1 MSSEPQKGFWSQLKK
16 RKVIR
21 VAISYII
28 VAWVMMQVGEVTF
41 EALSLPTWS
50 LTLLIVITLLGFP
63 IALVLAWAFEVTPE
77 GIRRDSAASS
87 DPEDASLAENE
98 QTEQTAPSIAVLPF
112 DDMSKQGDQGYFCE
126 GIAEEILNALCKI
139 ANLRV
144 AARVTSFQFRGKSVD
159 VKAIGKALK
168 VQTLL
173 EGSVRKSDD
182 KLRIT
187 VQLVKTSDGYHLW
200 SRQFDRHLEDIFE
213 VQEEI
218 ANAIANTLSV
228 TLKRKSISA
237 RQAVDPGA
245 YDFFLRGQSFF
256 ARQNQEGMDYARKM
270 FRKALEIDPV
280 YGRAWAGLAYTHGFD
295 FMYFN
300 ASEVNRDEALR
311 SSRKALA
318 LAPDLAESHVAA
330 GMAHCM
336 VQDYRRAEVEFETA
350 IELDARNYDAWYFF
364 GRAKVHEGDL
374 ERALKLFQ
382 RASRVRPEDFQS
394 VLLQVQLYI
403 SLGDEKRA
411 LEVSRIGV
419 EKARAI
425 LDLNPD
431 DIRALNMGAFGLLR
445 LGENKEAE
453 AWMAASVARA
463 PHDSIIH
470 YNAACLCALSGNI
483 EKALDYLEVCMYTIG
498 TLSKEWI
505 LHDSDLDSIRG
516 HPRYLKILSDF
527 PEQS

>member
-1 MSSEPQKGFWSQLKK
+1 MSSKPQKGFWSQLKK

-28 VAWVMMQVGEVTF
+28 VGWVMMQVGEVTF
-41 EALSLPTWS
+41 EALSLPSWA
-50 LTLLIVITLLGFP
+50 LTLLIVIILLGFP
-63 IALVLAWAFEVTPE
+63 IALVLAWAFEVTPK
-77 GIRRDSAASS
+77 GIRRDSKAGPDRTKSS
-87 DPEDASLAENE
+87 HSD
-98 QTEQTAPSIAVLPF
+98 TEPPAPSIAVLPF
-112 DDMSKQGDQGYFCE
+112 EDMSEHGDQGYFCE

-139 ANLRV
+139 AKLRV

-159 VKAIGKALK
+159 VKDIGKKLK
-168 VQTLL
+168 VQSVL

-200 SRQFDRHLEDIFE
+200 SRQFDRRLEDIFE

-228 TLKRKSISA
+228 TLKHKSISA
-237 RQAVDPGA
+237 RQSVDPLA
-245 YDFFLRGQSFF
+245 YDFFLRGQGFF
-256 ARQNQEGMDYARKM
+256 SRQNKEGMDYARQM
-270 FRKALEIDPV
+270 FRKALAIDPD

-295 FMYFN
+295 FMYFT

-330 GMAHCM
+330 GMTYCM
-336 VQDYRRAEVEFETA
+336 IRDYRRAEAEFETA
-350 IELDARNYDAWYFF
+350 IELDARNFDAWYFF
-364 GRAKVHEGDL
+364 GRAKVHEGDP

-382 RASRVRPEDFQS
+382 RAARVRPEDYQS
-394 VLLQVQLYI
+394 VLLQVHLYKG
-403 SLGDEKRA
+403 LGDEKGA
-411 LEVSRIGV
+411 LEASRIGV

-425 LDLNPD
+425 LELNPD
-431 DIRALNMGAFGLLR
+431 DIRALNMGAIGLLMI
-445 LGENKEAE
+445 GENKEAE
-453 AWMAASVARA
+453 AWMAASVSKA
-463 PHDSIIH
+463 PHDSIVH

-483 EKALDYLEVCMYTIG
+483 EKALDYLEVCRYEIG
-498 TLSKEWI
+498 TVSKDWV
-505 LHDSDLDSIRG
+505 LHDSDLDSVRG
-516 HPRYLKILSDF
+516 NPRYLKILAELPD
-527 PEQS
+527 